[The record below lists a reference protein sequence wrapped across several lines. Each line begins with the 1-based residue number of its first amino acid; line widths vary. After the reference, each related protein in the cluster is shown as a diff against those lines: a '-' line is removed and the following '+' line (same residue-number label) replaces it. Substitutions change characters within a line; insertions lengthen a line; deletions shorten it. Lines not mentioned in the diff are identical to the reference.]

1 MDISILK
8 KMNEEDHGSMQK
20 TPPTVAS
27 GRSSVTSSG
36 DENDSGKDQ
45 EIRDL
50 KELVED
56 LRVANKD
63 LELMFSDGKF
73 VV

>member
-1 MDISILK
+1 
-8 KMNEEDHGSMQK
+8 MQK
-20 TPPTVAS
+20 TPPKVSS

-36 DENDSGKDQ
+36 DENDSRRDQ

-63 LELMFSDGKF
+63 LELMFSDGRF